1 MKTNYPITW
10 FDSIDSTN
18 AEARRELPELNKM
31 SVIAA
36 RFQSAGRGQR
46 GNTWQSASGENLTFT
61 IVLKYTDS
69 LRVSSQEQFV
79 VSEVSALSVRKYIK
93 DAHGIDSKIKW
104 PNDIYVGDRKIC
116 GMLIENAST
125 GTYLSSSIIGIGI
138 NLNQT
143 DFPAGLL
150 NPTSVALVRGGSY
163 SIERELER
171 FIETFTSTLREL
183 EAGNRDHLRHDY
195 LEGLYRKDSPCQY
208 KDYLS
213 DTEFTGTI
221 KGISD
226 TGLLLV
232 EMPDGKVK
240 SFSFKEIGYIL

>member
-79 VSEVSALSVRKYIK
+79 VSEVSALSVRKYLK

-150 NPTSVALVRGGSY
+150 NPSCA
-163 SIERELER
+163 
-171 FIETFTSTLREL
+171 
-183 EAGNRDHLRHDY
+183 
-195 LEGLYRKDSPCQY
+195 C
-208 KDYLS
+208 
-213 DTEFTGTI
+213 
-221 KGISD
+221 
-226 TGLLLV
+226 
-232 EMPDGKVK
+232 
-240 SFSFKEIGYIL
+240 